1 MNNLAKVYTLYFA
14 IDDVIISICRI
25 TNNRENSKKVNSDG
39 LFNRFWTKAKNTY
52 SNLNYDL
59 VCEMGAANT
68 KAEEEFARIASAI
81 KNALGEL
88 ENDRYC
94 YLIYCLW
101 FAFNTAIVEY
111 SLTDPSVNQHDLY
124 YYEIE
129 DKLKFGSQK
138 YLSLSQSNIEEWQN
152 IDLIVKSKL
161 GNF

>member
-1 MNNLAKVYTLYFA
+1 MNNTAKVYTLYFA
-14 IDDVIISICRI
+14 IDDLTNSICRI
-25 TNNRENSKKVNSDG
+25 INNRENSKTVNSDEF
-39 LFNRFWTKAKNTY
+39 FNGFWTKAKNKY

-59 VCEMGAANT
+59 VCEIGLANS

-111 SLTDPSVNQHDLY
+111 SLTDPSVNQHNL

-129 DKLKFGSQK
+129 DKLKLGSQK
-138 YLSLSQSNIEEWQN
+138 YLSLSQSIEEWQN

-161 GNF
+161 GDF

>member
-14 IDDVIISICRI
+14 IDEVIVSICRI
-25 TNNRENSKKVNSDG
+25 INKQENPQKINSDE
-39 LFNRFWTKAKNTY
+39 LFHRFWTKARNTY
-52 SNLNYDL
+52 SDLNYDL
-59 VCEMGAANT
+59 VCEMGMANI

-94 YLIYCLW
+94 YFIYCLW
-101 FAFNTAIVEY
+101 FAFNTAMVEY
-111 SLTDPSVNQHDLY
+111 SLADPLANQHNF

-129 DKLKFGSQK
+129 DKLKFGLQK
-138 YLSLSQSNIEEWQN
+138 YLSLSQSSVEDWQN

>member
-1 MNNLAKVYTLYFA
+1 
-14 IDDVIISICRI
+14 
-25 TNNRENSKKVNSDG
+25 
-39 LFNRFWTKAKNTY
+39 
-52 SNLNYDL
+52 
-59 VCEMGAANT
+59 MGMANI

-94 YLIYCLW
+94 YFIYCLW
-101 FAFNTAIVEY
+101 FAFNTAMVEY
-111 SLTDPSVNQHDLY
+111 SLADPLANQHNF

-129 DKLKFGSQK
+129 DKLKVGLQK
-138 YLSLSQSNIEEWQN
+138 YLSLSQSSVEDWQN